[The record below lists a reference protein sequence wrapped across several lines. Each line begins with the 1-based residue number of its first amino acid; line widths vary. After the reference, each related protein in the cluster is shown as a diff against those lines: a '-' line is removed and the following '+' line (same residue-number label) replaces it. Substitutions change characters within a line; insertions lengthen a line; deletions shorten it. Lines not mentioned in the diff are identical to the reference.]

1 MELSG
6 VTETMAWLLTEMS
19 KRHIQFPQV
28 KVGRD
33 LELKGRRCLECH
45 LSTTEGQ
52 NDNN

>member
-1 MELSG
+1 MALSG
-6 VTETMAWLLTEMS
+6 VTEAMAGLLTEMS

-33 LELKGRRCLECH
+33 LELKGRRYLECH
-45 LSTTEGQ
+45 LSTMEGQ